1 MNRLAVFSATRMGWL
16 PLLLVWAVGPF
27 LFVAVDIPPTIRFDT
42 ARINFIGWFGAL
54 LYAAFG
60 TWMLAR
66 DYRGLAVKDG
76 RRFNVAASIWLLG
89 IMGSVLTGA
98 MSVSIAEW
106 INSTSRDSTM
116 QRSLLLGYYSREH
129 KPRRGSRY
137 ITITSYVVPYRDEP
151 KQATIVEGLA
161 GARPGNNIIHLCMT
175 EHVGRLGWYWYEN
188 VRDCDEPPKQFALAW
203 LERQRISAQAFVDQG
218 GKLDAEFTA
227 IPLIRKRYYT
237 AIVSGESPKAVAK
250 AVETAPTDADQAR
263 VGADLLALG
272 RQLPLPDWSKS
283 DATVKAWNDRYILV
297 QLESKLLLYDRA
309 HNAWIYLKAV
319 DGSPIGLYDRSVWL
333 FGQDGRSLYQH
344 RRESFGMGEF
354 DRWNL
359 VDSRP
364 EAGRNDP

>member
-1 MNRLAVFSATRMGWL
+1 MGWL

-27 LFVAVDIPPTIRFDT
+27 LFVAVDIPPTISLDT
-42 ARINFIGWFGAL
+42 TRINLIGWFGAL
-54 LYAAFG
+54 LHAALG

-76 RRFNVAASIWLLG
+76 RRFNVAASIWMLG
-89 IMGSVLTGA
+89 ITGSVLTGA

-116 QRSLLLGYYSREH
+116 QRSLLLDYYSREH

-137 ITITSYVVPYRDEP
+137 TITSYAVPDRDEP
-151 KQATIVEGLA
+151 ENAAIVEGLA
-161 GARPGNNIIHLCMT
+161 GVRSGNNIIHLCMT

-188 VRDCDEPPKQFALAW
+188 VRDCDEPPRQFALAW

-218 GKLDAEFTA
+218 GKLDAGFTD

-237 AIVSGESPKAVAK
+237 AIASGESPKAVAK
-250 AVETAPTDADQAR
+250 VVETAPTDADNAR
-263 VGADLLALG
+263 VGVDLLALG
-272 RQLPLPDWSKS
+272 RQLPLPDWTKRG
-283 DATVKAWNDRYILV
+283 ATVKAWNDRYILV
-297 QLESKLLLYDRA
+297 QLESKLLLHDRA

-333 FGQDGRSLYQH
+333 LGQDGRSLYQH

-364 EAGRNDP
+364 EAGRSDP